1 MRNSLI
7 YFFGEGI
14 SRALALLSS
23 LMMAYFLSPKDFGEL
38 AIIFILAEICLIFV
52 SNNAHA
58 KARVRYFKIDAKDFE
73 TMVVADL
80 GNSILIAVAA
90 FVIFIWIDA
99 MSIMLKFFLLL
110 AVLFRVPG
118 QIMMVEKQCTKSAKN
133 YVKLNLTFALVNFL
147 SLSLFVTYGVG
158 TSSWVFAYLVA
169 SISQYALV
177 VTWDK
182 KYNLVKGLKSGFNKL
197 EFSGGLMYLPMAI
210 SWSSKIAV
218 ERYTISYA
226 VGLEAL
232 GTYAFAYQMASVV
245 VILAQILNIA
255 LYPEIASRLKA
266 RVLPINI
273 ILLAIPVL
281 ILAATLVFFATKWL
295 LFSSEFSKFS
305 NSLEYLAL
313 MLASASV
320 QGMALIVFNIIYILD
335 RERNAVMIII
345 GIFSLQPILYLVLF
359 SASIVTTY
367 SVVLVS
373 FFVVVG
379 LLFVSSFRSV
389 HLMKKYCG

>member
-1 MRNSLI
+1 MRNLLI

-14 SRALALLSS
+14 SRALAFLTS
-23 LMMAYFLSPKDFGEL
+23 LMMAYFLSPEDFGEL
-38 AIIFILAEICLIFV
+38 AIIFTLAEIFLIFV

-58 KARVRYFKIDAKDFE
+58 KARVRYFKIDTNDFE
-73 TMVVADL
+73 SMVVSDL
-80 GNSILIAVAA
+80 GNSILLAVAA
-90 FVIFIWIDA
+90 FVLFIWIDA
-99 MSIMLKFFLLL
+99 MSILLEFFLLL
-110 AVLFRVPG
+110 AILFRVPG
-118 QIMMVEKQCTKSAKN
+118 QIMMVEKQCTKSANN
-133 YVKLNLTFALVNFL
+133 YVMLNLIFALVNFV
-147 SLSLFVTYGVG
+147 SLSFFVIYKVGV
-158 TSSWVFAYLVA
+158 SSWVFAYLLA
-169 SISQYALV
+169 SVSQYVLV

-182 KYNLVKGLKSGFNKL
+182 KYNLLKGLKSGFNKL
-197 EFSGGLMYLPMAI
+197 EFGSGLMYLPMAI
-210 SWSSKIAV
+210 SWSSKIAI

-266 RVLPINI
+266 CVSPIRI
-273 ILLAIPVL
+273 ILLALPVL
-281 ILAATLVFFATKWL
+281 ILAATLVFFATKYL
-295 LFSSEFSKFS
+295 LISSEFSKFD

-345 GIFSLQPILYLVLF
+345 GIFSLQPILYLILF
-359 SASIVTTY
+359 SSSIVTTY
-367 SVVLVS
+367 SVVFIS
-373 FFVVVG
+373 FCIVVG
-379 LLFVSSFRSV
+379 LLFVSSLRSV
-389 HLMKKYCG
+389 HLMKKYC